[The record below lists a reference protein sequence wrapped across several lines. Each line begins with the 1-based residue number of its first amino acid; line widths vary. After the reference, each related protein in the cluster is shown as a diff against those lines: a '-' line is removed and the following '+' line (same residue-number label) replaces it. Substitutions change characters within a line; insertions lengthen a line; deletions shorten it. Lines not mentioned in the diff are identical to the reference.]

1 MSSVPSGLEWATDLG
16 HRDVMNARLIVR
28 DGPWCHY
35 CHRRFGRRGLRAS
48 FDHVWPQCRGRI
60 DLEWNLVLACRDCN
74 SARGDRLDACQCRFC
89 VEAIR
94 RARLLI
100 GSVAA

>member
-1 MSSVPSGLEWATDLG
+1 MTSVPSGLEWATDPN
-16 HRDVMNARLIVR
+16 HRDVMNARLILR

-35 CHRRFGRRGLRAS
+35 CGKRFSRRGLRAS

-60 DLEWNLVLACRDCN
+60 DLQWNLVLACCTCN
-74 SARGDRLDACQCRFC
+74 SSRGDTLDACTCEFC
-89 VEAIR
+89 QAAIR

>member
-1 MSSVPSGLEWATDLG
+1 
-16 HRDVMNARLIVR
+16 MNARLIVR

-35 CHRRFGRRGLRAS
+35 CHGRFGRRGLRAS

-74 SARGDRLDACQCRFC
+74 SARGDRLDVCQCERC
-89 VEAIR
+89 QTAIR
-94 RARLLI
+94 RARLLV